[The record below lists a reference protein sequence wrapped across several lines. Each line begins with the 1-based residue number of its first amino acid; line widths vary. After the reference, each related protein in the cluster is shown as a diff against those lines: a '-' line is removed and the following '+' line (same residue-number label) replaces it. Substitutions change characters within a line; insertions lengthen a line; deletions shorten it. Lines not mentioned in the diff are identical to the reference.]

1 MAETIDPELITIV
14 EGPTPDFH
22 VVMDPWTLSV
32 LEGTSPYVIATC
44 QVRSFNGEKLLERC
58 SRAWRAQRPIRL
70 DYRQVDGLRRQ
81 VDIIGARLERIDDVD
96 VLNLW
101 VRQKMQTLMGRI
113 GQSSQESDD
122 LSPLA

>member
-14 EGPTPDFH
+14 EGPMPEFH

-32 LEGTSPYVIATC
+32 LEGASPYVIATC
-44 QVRSFNGEKLLERC
+44 QVRSLNGEKLLERC
-58 SRAWRAQRPIRL
+58 LRAWRAQRSIRL

-81 VDIIGARLERIDDVD
+81 VDILGARLERIEGVD

-101 VRQKMQTLMGRI
+101 VRQKMQTLMGRL
-113 GQSSQESDD
+113 GQSSLGSDD
-122 LSPLA
+122 LLPLE

>member
-22 VVMDPWTLSV
+22 IVVDPWTMSV
-32 LEGTSPYVIATC
+32 LEGASPYVIVSC

-58 SRAWRAQRPIRL
+58 LRAWRGRRPIRL

-81 VDIIGARLERIDDVD
+81 VDIIGARLEKLDGVD

-101 VRQKMQTLMGRI
+101 VRQKMQTLIGRI
-113 GQSSQESDD
+113 GESPRDDD
-122 LSPLA
+122 LSVE